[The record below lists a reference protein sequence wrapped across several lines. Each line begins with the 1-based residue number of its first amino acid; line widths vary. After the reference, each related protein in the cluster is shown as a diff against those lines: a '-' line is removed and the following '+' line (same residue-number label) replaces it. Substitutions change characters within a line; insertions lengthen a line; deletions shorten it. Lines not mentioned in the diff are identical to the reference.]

1 VSYSL
6 DELERDQEKL
16 YELLD
21 NLGSDFGSDD
31 DDEVGNPPE
40 ETPPADDEEDAS
52 VTSDSED
59 EVPLSTFRKLHWK
72 HGSFHSKDQP
82 SKENIT
88 PSDVKTTNE
97 YFEKYLDDDF
107 FQLAAT
113 HTSQYFL
120 QSNGKVN
127 NVTSEEIKKMF
138 GLHAIM
144 GCIHFP
150 RIHMYF
156 NEKFKFPLIDGVM
169 SRDRFYM
176 LRTNLHVVDNLGVT
190 EETKKS
196 NRLWKIQPV
205 IDCVRNRCRAL
216 ERKEKCAFSIDEQ
229 MIPFLGRCPVRQFVK
244 NKPRPVGLKNFVV
257 TTSDGLVLDFEI
269 YQGTTTR
276 LTNRELG
283 LGPSVVLRLVETLP
297 ENSYLYFDRYF
308 TTVNLMDKLIS
319 LKLEATATIMTN
331 RVKGFIFKK
340 DNAMNREE
348 SEEVVRSDGKLC
360 ITKWKDN
367 KSVMM
372 LSTAFGKQPVS
383 NVLRWN
389 KLEKARVDIS
399 CPNVVKSYNEHMGG
413 VDVCDQM
420 MEYYRSFFRTRK

>member
-1 VSYSL
+1 
-6 DELERDQEKL
+6 
-16 YELLD
+16 
-21 NLGSDFGSDD
+21 
-31 DDEVGNPPE
+31 
-40 ETPPADDEEDAS
+40 
-52 VTSDSED
+52 
-59 EVPLSTFRKLHWK
+59 
-72 HGSFHSKDQP
+72 
-82 SKENIT
+82 
-88 PSDVKTTNE
+88 
-97 YFEKYLDDDF
+97 
-107 FQLAAT
+107 
-113 HTSQYFL
+113 
-120 QSNGKVN
+120 
-127 NVTSEEIKKMF
+127 MF

-169 SRDRFYM
+169 SRDRYYM

-205 IDCVRNRCRAL
+205 IDSVRNRCRAL
-216 ERKEKCAFSIDEQ
+216 ERNEKCTSIDEQ
-229 MIPFLGRCPVRQFVK
+229 MIPFFGRCPVRQFVK
-244 NKPRPVGLKNFVV
+244 NKPRPVGLKDFVV

-308 TTVNLMDKLIS
+308 ST
-319 LKLEATATIMTN
+319 
-331 RVKGFIFKK
+331 
-340 DNAMNREE
+340 DNAMNRGE

-372 LSTAFGKQPVS
+372 LSTAFGKQPVF

-389 KLEKARVDIS
+389 KLEKA
-399 CPNVVKSYNEHMGG
+399 
-413 VDVCDQM
+413 
-420 MEYYRSFFRTRK
+420 